1 MVCAVLAVA
10 GCGGSAAKHPN
21 TGTASTAP
29 VPTASRIAWKPLL
42 TLAALGE
49 FKTRCDSNRFAV
61 SFTADLATERVE
73 LWIDGASQGSKVLQ
87 PGQTRSTALRPTRQ
101 QLWRILQATEPQT
114 IKAVVR
120 VTPSRCPYGIP
131 TTKVSYGT
139 VHFTSR

>member
-1 MVCAVLAVA
+1 MVGAVLVVA
-10 GCGGSAAKHPN
+10 GCGGSVSTHPN
-21 TGTASTAP
+21 TGTAPTAP
-29 VPTASRIAWKPLL
+29 VPTAGRIAWKPLL

-61 SFTADLATERVE
+61 SFTADLATERVG
-73 LWIDGASQGSKVLQ
+73 LWIDGASVGSKVLQ
-87 PGQTRSTALRPTRQ
+87 PGQTRSMALRPTRQ
-101 QLWRILQATEPQT
+101 QIWRITQATEPQT

-131 TTKVSYGT
+131 TTNVSYGT